1 MSSYL
6 ICDIINYGDGMILE
20 AIILAILV
28 LFFMKDKDLNNLI
41 NFKFKM
47 ISLAFFGIFLMIF
60 INFVTAHYFGGLTD
74 FFVKYFTIFHI
85 ISILAIGISLTSNYK
100 NYGLLLCGLGTFL
113 NVIPVI
119 FNGKMPVS
127 ASALMKINNERI
139 IKLIYMGGS
148 LSHGVFE
155 SPKFYFL
162 SDIIL
167 LHRFIGNSKVISVGD
182 IFISLGLFFAII
194 LITRKKV
201 PNG

>member
-1 MSSYL
+1 
-6 ICDIINYGDGMILE
+6 MILE
-20 AIILAILV
+20 AIILAFLV
-28 LFFMKDKDLNNLI
+28 LFFVKDKDLNNLI

-60 INFVTAHYFGGLTD
+60 INFVTAHYFGGLTE

-100 NYGLLLCGLGTFL
+100 NHGLLLCGLGTFL

-127 ASALMKINNERI
+127 ASALMKTNNERI

-162 SDIIL
+162 SDIIP

>member
-1 MSSYL
+1 
-6 ICDIINYGDGMILE
+6 MILE
-20 AIILAILV
+20 AIILAFIV

-41 NFKFKM
+41 NFKFRG
-47 ISLAFFGIFLMIF
+47 IYLAFFGIFLMIF
-60 INFVTAHYFGGLTD
+60 INFVTAHYFGSLTD
-74 FFVKYFTIFHI
+74 FFVKYFTVFHVL
-85 ISILAIGISLTSNYK
+85 SILAIGLALLANYK
-100 NYGLLLCGLGTFL
+100 NYGLLLSGLGTFL

-127 ASALMKINNERI
+127 PAVLMKNNNERI

-162 SDIIL
+162 SDIIP
-167 LHRFIGNSKVISVGD
+167 LHRLIGNTKAISVGD

>member
-1 MSSYL
+1 MPSYL
-6 ICDIINYGDGMILE
+6 ICVIINYGDEMILE
-20 AIILAILV
+20 AIILAFLV
-28 LFFMKDKDLNNLI
+28 LFFVKDKDLNNLI

-100 NYGLLLCGLGTFL
+100 NYGLLLGGLGTFL

-127 ASALMKINNERI
+127 ASALMKTNNERI

-162 SDIIL
+162 SDIIP

-182 IFISLGLFFAII
+182 IFISIGLFFAII

>member
-20 AIILAILV
+20 AIILAFLV
-28 LFFMKDKDLNNLI
+28 LFFVKDKDLNNLI

-74 FFVKYFTIFHI
+74 FFVKHFTIFHV
-85 ISILAIGISLTSNYK
+85 ISILAIGISLTSNYT

-113 NVIPVI
+113 NALPVI

-162 SDIIL
+162 SDIIP
-167 LHRFIGNSKVISVGD
+167 LHRLIGNSKVISVGD

>member
-1 MSSYL
+1 
-6 ICDIINYGDGMILE
+6 MILE
-20 AIILAILV
+20 AIILAFIV
-28 LFFMKDKDLNNLI
+28 LFFMKDKDINNLI

-100 NYGLLLCGLGTFL
+100 NYGLLLSGIGTFL
-113 NVIPVI
+113 NAFPVI

-127 ASALMKINNERI
+127 VSALMKTNNERI

-148 LSHGVFE
+148 LSHGVFD

-162 SDIIL
+162 SDIIP

>member
-1 MSSYL
+1 
-6 ICDIINYGDGMILE
+6 MILE
-20 AIILAILV
+20 AVILSALV
-28 LFFMKDKDLNNLI
+28 LLFIRDKDLNNLI

-60 INFVTAHYFGGLTD
+60 INFVTAHYFGSLTD

-85 ISILAIGISLTSNYK
+85 ISILAIGISFLANYK
-100 NYGLLLCGLGTFL
+100 NYGLLLCGIGTLL
-113 NVIPVI
+113 NAIPVI

-127 ASALMKINNERI
+127 ADALMKTNNERI

-148 LSHGVFE
+148 SSHGVFE

-162 SDIIL
+162 SDIIP
-167 LHRFIGNSKVISVGD
+167 LHRLIGNSKVISVGD

-194 LITRKKV
+194 LISRKR
-201 PNG
+201 GA

>member
-1 MSSYL
+1 MPSYL
-6 ICDIINYGDGMILE
+6 ICDIINYGDEMILE
-20 AIILAILV
+20 AIILAFIV
-28 LFFMKDKDLNNLI
+28 IFFMKDKDLNNLI

-74 FFVKYFTIFHI
+74 FFVKHFTIFHI

-100 NYGLLLCGLGTFL
+100 NYGLLLCGIGTFFNAL
-113 NVIPVI
+113 PVI

-127 ASALMKINNERI
+127 VSALMKTNNERI

-148 LSHGVFE
+148 SSHGVFD

-162 SDIIL
+162 SDIIP

-182 IFISLGLFFAII
+182 ILISLGLFFAII

-201 PNG
+201 SNG

>member
-6 ICDIINYGDGMILE
+6 ICDIINYGDEMILE
-20 AIILAILV
+20 AIILAFLV
-28 LFFMKDKDLNNLI
+28 LFFVKDKDLNNLI

-60 INFVTAHYFGGLTD
+60 INFVTAHYFGSLTD

-127 ASALMKINNERI
+127 ASALMKTNNERI

-162 SDIIL
+162 SDIIP

>member
-1 MSSYL
+1 
-6 ICDIINYGDGMILE
+6 MILE
-20 AIILAILV
+20 AIILAFLV
-28 LFFMKDKDLNNLI
+28 LFFVKDKDLNNLI

-60 INFVTAHYFGGLTD
+60 INFVTAHYLGGLTD

-85 ISILAIGISLTSNYK
+85 ISILAIGISLISNYK

-113 NVIPVI
+113 NVVPVI

-162 SDIIL
+162 SDIIP